1 MNLNVR
7 NKTFSYGFIITTSSF
22 FNKKNYICSNK
33 NIYYFVYWMCLK
45 FKNIFIVQVHIKTK
59 VLKKY
64 LRLKIKVVYV
74 NYNILS

>member
-1 MNLNVR
+1 MSEIKLLV
-7 NKTFSYGFIITTSSF
+7 TDLLQQLQVFLT
-22 FNKKNYICSNK
+22 KNYICSNK